1 MVTSWKK
8 LLAEESQK
16 DYYLRLKAFVD
27 EEYAEGPVYPE
38 RKNILHA
45 LELTPLKSVRVV
57 ILGQDPYHQPGQA
70 HGLAFSVQD
79 GIKIPPS
86 LVNIYKEINREYH
99 CGIPKT
105 GNLESWARQGVLLLN
120 TVLTVR
126 EGSPNS
132 HAGQGWEI
140 FTDAVID
147 AVCHQP
153 QPVVFLLWGRPANS
167 KASRIMD
174 SVRYPGAGPRR
185 ILTAA
190 HPNPL
195 SVYRGFEGC
204 DHFLK
209 CNEFLVEHGEKPI
222 QWMIGETA
230 GKKEPKKK
238 ETDENEEQYSLF
250 GKGKTKTDSE
260 VPW

>member
-1 MVTSWKK
+1 MVTSWKM
-8 LLAEESQK
+8 LLTEESQK
-16 DYYLRLKAFVD
+16 DYYKQLKAFVD
-27 EEYAEGPVYPE
+27 EEYATGPVYPA

-70 HGLAFSVQD
+70 HGLAFSVPD
-79 GIKIPPS
+79 GVKIPPS
-86 LVNIYKEINREYH
+86 LVNIYKEINREFH

-105 GNLESWARQGVLLLN
+105 GNLESWAKQGVLLLN

-126 EGSPNS
+126 AGSPNS

-153 QPVVFLLWGRPANS
+153 QPIAFLLWGRPANN
-167 KASRIMD
+167 KAARILD
-174 SVRYPGAGPRR
+174 SVKYPGAGSRR

-190 HPNPL
+190 HPSPL

-209 CNEFLVEHGEKPI
+209 CNEFLEEHGEQPI
-222 QWMIGETA
+222 RWMIGDASE
-230 GKKEPKKK
+230 KKK
-238 ETDENEEQYSLF
+238 PEKQEEKPDAEQYSLF
-250 GKGKTKTDSE
+250 GQSKAKTDSD